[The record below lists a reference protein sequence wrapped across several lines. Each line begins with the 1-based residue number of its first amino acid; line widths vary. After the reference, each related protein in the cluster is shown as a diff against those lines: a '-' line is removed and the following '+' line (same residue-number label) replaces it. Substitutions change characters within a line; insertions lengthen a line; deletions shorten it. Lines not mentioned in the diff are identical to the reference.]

1 MRNEDFQM
9 FDDFP
14 LTTVVDCNNII
25 YSYYCPNYNDLS
37 VLSITDPA
45 HRLQY
50 LLATN
55 FIEDYMVTHYTL
67 MIPTSE
73 IGTNLKDRIESL
85 LAHFCEKD
93 IAYLALLDLSEQ
105 SSDEC
110 LAKIRLIINQSIQ
123 LEPKQLSAIW
133 GYNITSESSVFEDV
147 ITLYQNALQSIEN
160 KHKAYLFTGNLK
172 KPKFIYQ
179 GRACA
184 YDDKKELKYAQWTN
198 TFQFIDRSYGRVY
211 VTEYLNI

>member
-1 MRNEDFQM
+1 M
-9 FDDFP
+9 FYNYP

-25 YSYYCPNYNDLS
+25 YSYYCPNYNNLS
-37 VLSITDPA
+37 VLTITNPA

-73 IGTNLKDRIESL
+73 ISTNLKDHIESL

-93 IAYLALLDLSEQ
+93 TAYLALIDLSEQ

-110 LAKIRLIINQSIQ
+110 LTKIRLIIDQSFQIESEK
-123 LEPKQLSAIW
+123 LRAIW
-133 GYNITSESSVFEDV
+133 GDNITSEFSIFEDV
-147 ITLYQNALQSIEN
+147 ITLYQNAFQSVIH
-160 KHKAYLFTGNLK
+160 KHKEYLFTGNLK

-179 GRACA
+179 GRAYA
-184 YDDKKELKYAQWTN
+184 YGDKKELKYAQWQN
-198 TFQFIDRSYGRVY
+198 TFQFVDCSYGRVY